1 MEKVNFSKLLH
12 TMFERHVMMR
22 NSWANNITQLTL
34 LLCISISKSACPQ
47 KTGYLIYLASK
58 LCLSRNLRAC
68 WTTRPTKQHMVL
80 VRIKREQISSSV
92 GIVLSW

>member
-34 LLCISISKSACPQ
+34 LLCISISKNCMSSKDRLSDLSGFQAMFKPQ
-47 KTGYLIYLASK
+47 
-58 LCLSRNLRAC
+58 
-68 WTTRPTKQHMVL
+68 
-80 VRIKREQISSSV
+80 SSSLLDNPPNETTH
-92 GIVLSW
+92 GSCSH